1 MCGRR
6 ARTTLSRMPCFL
18 IHHRHE
24 SSDCGVV
31 FAAFKGFETPLRHRA
46 TIASCAFGDHTIWWT
61 VEAASEAEALAL
73 LPYYV
78 AQRANVTRIGEVD
91 IP

>member
-1 MCGRR
+1 
-6 ARTTLSRMPCFL
+6 MPCFL

-24 SSDCGVV
+24 SSECSVV
-31 FAAFKGFETPLRHRA
+31 FAAFKGFETPLRHRS
-46 TIASCAFGDHTIWWT
+46 TIASCAFGGHTIWWT
-61 VEAASEAEALAL
+61 VEAASETEALAQ